1 MRGCCATA
9 GDPSFIELAF
19 TDAVGLGPEVFGPG
33 TEVHSESAEGGKKSI
48 FDLLMRKHQMFTPD
62 FHQCLPN

>member
-19 TDAVGLGPEVFGPG
+19 TDAVGLGPEVCGPG
-33 TEVHSESAEGGKKSI
+33 TEVLSESAEGEKI
-48 FDLLMRKHQMFTPD
+48 NF
-62 FHQCLPN
+62 